1 MREEW
6 HEDSAHQRSWALS
19 MKAGGPPRR
28 RFWSSDEKCRM
39 IAETLEPGASV
50 SKVAQRYG
58 VNANLLF
65 TWRRLEA
72 QADAK
77 GEAPTVSP
85 VATKEPIGRM
95 EIVLS
100 GGERIIVDADVDATA
115 LARVVRTLA
124 RR

>member
-1 MREEW
+1 MV
-6 HEDSAHQRSWALS
+6 
-19 MKAGGPPRR
+19 
-28 RFWSSDEKCRM
+28 
-39 IAETLEPGASV
+39 AESLAPGASV

-65 TWRRLEA
+65 ARRRREA
-72 QADAK
+72 QAHAKDEAGLVKLLPVTVADAK
-77 GEAPTVSP
+77 EPTASL
-85 VATKEPIGRM
+85 VATPETIGRM

-100 GGERIIVDADVDATA
+100 GGERIIVGADVDAPA